1 MEEYTLYLD
10 ESYTYV
16 DNGKDPAFAVGGFII
31 KNTDI
36 QNINVKIDALKKEI
50 WSDLPSPTDIVLH
63 ELDLKEALNKR
74 KKLPKEKS
82 EYHRFRNNRKN
93 VNLLYKRISTIIKS
107 EDIHTVGCVVI
118 KDRYFNNFPKKI
130 ANEIS
135 LVCMQ
140 IIIENYVHF
149 LLKNNAVGSIVYES
163 RDAMDMTMLR
173 RYYQIAS
180 IGTMYV
186 NPDAI
191 QQRILQFR
199 FINKKENCQCL
210 QLADF
215 IPNIIA
221 RKMSNKKIYP
231 NTKDLINNI
240 LLKSYD
246 GTNNNKDRY
255 GIKTVPRIS
264 SITTSK

>member
-1 MEEYTLYLD
+1 MDEYILFLD
-10 ESYTYV
+10 ESYTYENNG
-16 DNGKDPAFAVGGFII
+16 DNPAFAVGGFIV

-36 QNINVKIDALKKEI
+36 PSINTEIDNLKNEVWKDLCNP
-50 WSDLPSPTDIVLH
+50 SDIILH
-63 ELDLKEALNKR
+63 ELDLKDALNPRIKK
-74 KKLPKEKS
+74 KKLKP
-82 EYHRFRNNRKN
+82 EYVRFRNDHKKANIVYQRLSK
-93 VNLLYKRISTIIKS
+93 IIKTK
-107 EDIHTVGCVVI
+107 DIHTVGCVVI
-118 KDRYFNNFPKKI
+118 ENRYFNNFPKAI
-130 ANEIS
+130 GNEIS

-149 LLKNNAVGSIVYES
+149 LFQHDAIGSIVYES
-163 RDAMDMTMLR
+163 RDAMDNTMLTR
-173 RYYQIAS
+173 FYQIAS

-186 NPDAI
+186 CPNAI
-191 QQRILQFR
+191 QQRITQFK
-199 FINKKENCQCL
+199 FIHKKENCQCL

-221 RKMSNKKIYP
+221 RKMSNKKVYA
-231 NTKDLINNI
+231 NTLDLINNI

-264 SITTSK
+264 NVQK

>member
-1 MEEYTLYLD
+1 MEEYTLFLD
-10 ESYTYV
+10 ESYTYEQ
-16 DNGKDPAFAVGGFII
+16 NGKEPAFAVGGFII
-31 KNTDI
+31 KNCDI
-36 QNINVKIDALKKEI
+36 PKINERIDSLKREI
-50 WSDLPSPTDIVLH
+50 WNDLPIPSDVILH

-74 KKLPKEKS
+74 TSQKKLKA
-82 EYHRFRNNRKN
+82 EYVRFRDNMNISKTVYR
-93 VNLLYKRISTIIKS
+93 RISQIIKA
-107 EDIHTVGCVVI
+107 ENVYTVGCVVI
-118 KDRYFNNFPKKI
+118 KNRYFENFPEKI
-130 ANEIS
+130 GNEIS

-149 LLKNNAVGSIVYES
+149 LYKNDAVGSIVYES

-173 RYYQIAS
+173 RHYQVAS
-180 IGTMYV
+180 IGTMYIK
-186 NPDAI
+186 PDAI

-199 FINKKENCQCL
+199 FIHKNENCQCL

-215 IPNIIA
+215 IPNLIA
-221 RKMSNKKIYP
+221 RKMSHKSIYP
-231 NTKDLINNI
+231 NTRDLLSNI

-264 SITTSK
+264 NEN